1 MYKNESQT
9 LASFCF
15 KVQFNCLQSAGE
27 MAFRTEIRNTFHILK
42 RLRSSKTLA
51 LKFLTLDFIQCHI
64 SIVELCDSR
73 LPKPV
78 IEERSLVFLVSFES
92 VKNVD

>member
-51 LKFLTLDFIQCHI
+51 LKFLTLDFIQCHN

-73 LPKPV
+73 LPKPE

>member
-15 KVQFNCLQSAGE
+15 KVQFNCLQGAGE

-42 RLRSSKTLA
+42 RLWSSKTLA
-51 LKFLTLDFIQCHI
+51 LKFLTLNFTQYHD
-64 SIVELCDSR
+64 SIVEFCDSR
-73 LPKPV
+73 LPKPI
-78 IEERSLVFLVSFES
+78 IEDRSLVLLVSFES